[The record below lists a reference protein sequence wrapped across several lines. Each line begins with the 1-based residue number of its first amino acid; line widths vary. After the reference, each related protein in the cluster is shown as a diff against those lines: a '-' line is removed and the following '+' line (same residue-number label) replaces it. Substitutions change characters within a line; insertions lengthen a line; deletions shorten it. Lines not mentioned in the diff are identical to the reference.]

1 MVGVAVKVTE
11 VPAQIG
17 PAGLAAILTLGVTL
31 VFTTMLMAL
40 LVAVLGEEHA
50 KSLVKIHVTISPL
63 LSVLVVK
70 VLLVLLAPWFE
81 LFTLH
86 W

>member
-17 PAGLAAILTLGVTL
+17 PVGLAAILTLGVTL

-40 LVAVLGEEHA
+40 LLAVVGEEQVR
-50 KSLVKIHVTISPL
+50 SLVRTHVTISPL

-70 VLLVLLAPWFE
+70 VLLVL
-81 LFTLH
+81 FTP
-86 W
+86 